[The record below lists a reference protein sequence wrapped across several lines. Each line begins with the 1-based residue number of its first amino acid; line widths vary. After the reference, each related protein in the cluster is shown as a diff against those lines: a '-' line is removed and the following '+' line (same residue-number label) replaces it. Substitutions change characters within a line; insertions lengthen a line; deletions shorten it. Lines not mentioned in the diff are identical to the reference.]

1 MTMRIAIAGG
11 GGFAHILARE
21 IAQNANAV
29 IVLST
34 RHHYE
39 FEELGVQVAV
49 VDYTNPQELRYILKG
64 VDLLIST
71 IREETTQLNLI
82 NAARHARVHT
92 FVPAEFEG
100 AVAQRPTSN
109 DPFDHGSGRIRQ
121 YLNNS
126 SSSSSSP
133 ASNSQ
138 HTLRY
143 TVFSCGV
150 LYERFAP
157 GGLGRFNMGRSANVW
172 RPGDY
177 LLNIET
183 AQADIVLRNAQG
195 RPVTVSMTSVCD
207 VARFVAAAVDIGLE
221 RWPREF
227 RMRGDQ
233 MSLEEIV
240 HDCSMAR
247 RVPFSQNEYEYAG
260 IQAMLDFALQESDVA
275 KYFCFQQLRVSVEG
289 RYDFTRANLN
299 ETINQTAGLEVR
311 PVRFRDWIWRACEE
325 AQMQS

>member
-1 MTMRIAIAGG
+1 M
-11 GGFAHILARE
+11 
-21 IAQNANAV
+21 
-29 IVLST
+29 
-34 RHHYE
+34 
-39 FEELGVQVAV
+39 

-71 IREETTQLNLI
+71 IRDETTQINLI
-82 NAARHARVHT
+82 DAARHARVHT

-126 SSSSSSP
+126 FSSSSSST
-133 ASNSQ
+133 SNSSPSISNHHTH

-150 LYERFAP
+150 FYERFAP
-157 GGLGRFNMGRSANVW
+157 GGLGRYNIGHSANVW
-172 RPGDY
+172 SPGDY

-183 AQADIVLRNAQG
+183 AQADIVLRNSQG
-195 RPVTVSMTSVCD
+195 RPVTVSMTSVFD
-207 VARFVAAAVDIGLE
+207 VARFVAAAVEIGLE

-233 MSLEEIV
+233 MSLEQIV

-247 RVPFSQNEYEYAG
+247 RGECP
-260 IQAMLDFALQESDVA
+260 
-275 KYFCFQQLRVSVEG
+275 
-289 RYDFTRANLN
+289 
-299 ETINQTAGLEVR
+299 
-311 PVRFRDWIWRACEE
+311 
-325 AQMQS
+325 